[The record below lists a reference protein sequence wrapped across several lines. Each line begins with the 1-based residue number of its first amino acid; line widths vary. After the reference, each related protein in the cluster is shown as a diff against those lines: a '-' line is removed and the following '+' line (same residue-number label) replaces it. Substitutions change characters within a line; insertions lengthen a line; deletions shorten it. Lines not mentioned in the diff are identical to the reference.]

1 MNIMKLLC
9 TAGLSLLLSAPVF
22 AQKTEKA
29 GPKDKAVIEHFKNDY
44 KKKNYKK
51 FNGNIVVK
59 DNQIMFDDKVI
70 FYDKS
75 DKITKA
81 VLQEGLIYPQLLTDF
96 QVDKFENEDSDR
108 TQKRFAKLQKNW
120 KIAFDVNNIRL
131 YNASE
136 LVFLSDNEKIKRLK
150 ILCKD
155 PKFPNTMVYY
165 IELTNKNAVKDTPL
179 QDFIK
184 DAKVTHI
191 FQRTE

>member
-1 MNIMKLLC
+1 MKLLY
-9 TAGLSLLLSAPVF
+9 TASLTILLSTSFF
-22 AQKTEKA
+22 AQKTEKP
-29 GPKDKAVIEHFKNDY
+29 GSKDKAAIEHFKNDY

-59 DNQIMFDDKVI
+59 DNQILFDNKII

-75 DKITKA
+75 DKITKNI
-81 VLQEGLIYPQLLTDF
+81 LQEGLIYPQLLTDF

-120 KIAFDVNNIRL
+120 KIAFDVNNIKL

-136 LVFLSDNEKIKRLK
+136 LIFLSNDDKVKRFK

-165 IELTNKNAVKDTPL
+165 IELTNKNAVKDTPI
-179 QDFIK
+179 QYFIK

-191 FQRTE
+191 YQKTE

>member
-1 MNIMKLLC
+1 MKLLY
-9 TAGLSLLLSAPVF
+9 TVSLTLLLSASVF
-22 AQKTEKA
+22 AQKTEKP
-29 GPKDKAVIEHFKNDY
+29 GPKDKAAIQHFQNDY

-59 DNQIMFDDKVI
+59 DNQVQFDDKVI

-81 VLQEGLIYPQLLTDF
+81 ILEEGLIYPQLLTEF

-120 KIAFDVNNIRL
+120 KIAFDVNNIKL

-136 LVFLSDNEKIKRLK
+136 LVFLSNDEKVKRFK

-165 IELTNKNAVKDTPL
+165 VELTNKNAMKDTPL

-184 DAKVTHI
+184 NAKVTHI
-191 FQRTE
+191 FQKTE

>member
-1 MNIMKLLC
+1 MKLLY
-9 TAGLSLLLSAPVF
+9 TASLTLLLSASVF
-22 AQKTEKA
+22 AQKTEKP
-29 GPKDKAVIEHFKNDY
+29 GPKDKAAIQHFQNDY

-59 DNQIMFDDKVI
+59 DTQFQFDDKVI

-81 VLQEGLIYPQLLTDF
+81 LLQEGLIYPQLLTEF

-120 KIAFDVNNIRL
+120 KIAFDVNNIKL

-136 LVFLSDNEKIKRLK
+136 LVFLSNDEKVKRFK

-165 IELTNKNAVKDTPL
+165 IELTNKKAVKDMPL
-179 QDFIK
+179 QEFIK
-184 DAKVTHI
+184 DSKVTHI
-191 FQRTE
+191 FQKTE

>member
-1 MNIMKLLC
+1 MKLLY
-9 TAGLSLLLSAPVF
+9 TVSLTLLLSASSF
-22 AQKTEKA
+22 AQKTEKP

-51 FNGNIVVK
+51 FSGDLVMK
-59 DNQIMFDDKVI
+59 DNQVQFDNKII

-81 VLQEGLIYPQLLTDF
+81 ILQEGLIYPQLLTDF

-108 TQKRFAKLQKNW
+108 TQKRFARLQKNW
-120 KIAFDVNNIRL
+120 KDAFDVNNIRF

-136 LVFLSDNEKIKRLK
+136 LVFLSNDEKVKRFK

-165 IELTNKNAVKDTPL
+165 IELTNKNAVKDMPV
-179 QDFIK
+179 QDFVK
-184 DAKVTHI
+184 DSKVTHI
-191 FQRTE
+191 FQKTE

>member
-1 MNIMKLLC
+1 MKLLY
-9 TAGLSLLLSAPVF
+9 TASLTLFLSASVF
-22 AQKTEKA
+22 AQKTEKP
-29 GPKDKAVIEHFKNDY
+29 GPKDKAAIQHFQNDY

-59 DNQIMFDDKVI
+59 DNQVQFDDKVI

-120 KIAFDVNNIRL
+120 KIAFDVNNIKL

-136 LVFLSDNEKIKRLK
+136 LVFLSNDEKVKRFK

-165 IELTNKNAVKDTPL
+165 VELTNKKAVKDMPL
-179 QDFIK
+179 HEFIK
-184 DAKVTHI
+184 DSKVTQI
-191 FQRTE
+191 FQKTE